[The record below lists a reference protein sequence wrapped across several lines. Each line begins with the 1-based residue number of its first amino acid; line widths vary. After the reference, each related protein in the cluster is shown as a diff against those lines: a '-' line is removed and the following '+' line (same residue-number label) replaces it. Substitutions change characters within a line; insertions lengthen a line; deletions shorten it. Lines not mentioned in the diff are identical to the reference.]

1 MKNFYLKEAALMLGA
16 TAFAVVTFSSCSNAE
31 EVLNQVEQGR
41 GMMAPVRV
49 QVNDFTMSVDD
60 IPEAQTRAVK
70 DPADYK
76 SVGAIT
82 LAFYATDG
90 TKMYEDTQL
99 KTGDTHYTTFGTFSC
114 NLPIGNYTMLVIAR
128 DSLTDDV
135 FTLTSLN
142 EAAFTSEKV
151 RETFCQTQSVSVTSS
166 AVLDLSI
173 TLNRIVPQLTISS
186 TDLRPTGVEK
196 IRTTYSAGYKSF
208 NPTTGLGI
216 GNAGFSLI
224 NTPSAAVG
232 SIVEFRNNTY
242 LATDEQTMTITLD
255 VLDAEDHVLIS
266 KVIPDVPLKR
276 NRKTVLRGPL
286 FTPSA
291 STASFQL
298 ETSWLEDITVTF

>member
-286 FTPSA
+286 FTPSV

-298 ETSWLEDITVTF
+298 EISWLDDVIVNF

>member
-1 MKNFYLKEAALMLGA
+1 MKKNFSKSFALLLGTVA
-16 TAFAVVTFSSCSNAE
+16 TVVTLSSCTDAE
-31 EVLNQVEQGR
+31 EVLNQVDQDMGVT
-41 GMMAPVRV
+41 APVRV

-60 IPEAQTRAVK
+60 IPKAQTRATK
-70 DPADYK
+70 NPADYG

-90 TKMYEDTQL
+90 TKMYADTQL
-99 KTGDTHYTTFGTFSC
+99 KEGDTHYTTFGTFSC
-114 NLPIGNYTMLVIAR
+114 NLPIGTYTMLVIAR

-151 RETFCQTQSVSVTSS
+151 RETFCKTQSVSVTSS
-166 AVLDLSI
+166 AALDLSV
-173 TLNRIVPQLTISS
+173 TLNRIVPQLSICS
-186 TDLRPTGVEK
+186 TDPRPSGVGK

-224 NTPSAAVG
+224 NTPNAAVG
-232 SIVEFRNNTY
+232 KVVEFRNNTY

-255 VLDAEDHVLIS
+255 VLDTEDHVLIT
-266 KVIPDVPLKR
+266 KVIPNVPLKR

-291 STASFQL
+291 STASFLL
-298 ETSWLEDITVTF
+298 ETSWLEDVTVNF

>member
-1 MKNFYLKEAALMLGA
+1 MNKLNLKEAALMVGA
-16 TAFAVVTFSSCSNAE
+16 TAFAVVTLTSCNNDE
-31 EVLNQVEQGR
+31 EVTNQLEHR
-41 GMMAPVRV
+41 MDITAPVRV

-60 IPEAQTRAVK
+60 IPKAQTRATK
-70 DPADYK
+70 NPADYG

-90 TKMYEDTQL
+90 TKMYADTQL
-99 KTGDTHYTTFGTFSC
+99 KEGDTHYTTFGTFSC
-114 NLPIGNYTMLVIAR
+114 NLPIGTYTMLVIAR

-151 RETFCQTQSVSVTSS
+151 RETFCKTQSVSVTSS
-166 AVLDLSI
+166 AALDLSV
-173 TLNRIVPQLTISS
+173 TLNRIVPQLSICS
-186 TDLRPTGVEK
+186 TDPRPSGVGK

-232 SIVEFRNNTY
+232 KVVEFRNNTY

-255 VLDAEDHVLIS
+255 VLDTEDQVLIT
-266 KVIPDVPLKR
+266 KVIPNVPLKR

-291 STASFQL
+291 STASFLL
-298 ETSWLEDITVTF
+298 ETSWLEDVTVNF

>member
-1 MKNFYLKEAALMLGA
+1 MKKNFSKSFALLLGTVA
-16 TAFAVVTFSSCSNAE
+16 TVVTLSSCTDAE
-31 EVLNQVEQGR
+31 EVLNQVDQDMGVT
-41 GMMAPVRV
+41 APIRV

-60 IPEAQTRAVK
+60 IPKAQTRATK
-70 DPADYK
+70 NPADYG

-90 TKMYEDTQL
+90 TKMYADTQL
-99 KTGDTHYTTFGTFSC
+99 KEGDTHYTTFGTFSC
-114 NLPIGNYTMLVIAR
+114 NLPIGTYTMLVIAR

-151 RETFCQTQSVSVTSS
+151 RETFCKTQSVSVTSS
-166 AVLDLSI
+166 AALDLSV
-173 TLNRIVPQLTISS
+173 TLNRIVPQLSICS
-186 TDLRPTGVEK
+186 TDPRPSGVGK

-232 SIVEFRNNTY
+232 KVVEFRNNTY

-255 VLDAEDHVLIS
+255 VLDTEDQVLIT
-266 KVIPDVPLKR
+266 KVIPNVPLKR

-291 STASFQL
+291 STASFLL
-298 ETSWLEDITVTF
+298 ETSWLEDVTVNF

>member
-1 MKNFYLKEAALMLGA
+1 MKKYFSKSFALLLG
-16 TAFAVVTFSSCSNAE
+16 AVVTVVTLSCTDAE
-31 EVLNQVEQGR
+31 EVLNQVDQDMGVT
-41 GMMAPVRV
+41 APVRV
-49 QVNDFTMSVDD
+49 QVNDFTMSIDD
-60 IPEAQTRAVK
+60 IPKAQTRATK
-70 DPADYK
+70 NPADYGN
-76 SVGAIT
+76 VGAIT

-90 TKMYEDTQL
+90 TKMYADTQL
-99 KTGDTHYTTFGTFSC
+99 KEGDTHYTTFGTFSC
-114 NLPIGNYTMLVIAR
+114 NLPIGTYTMLVIAR

-151 RETFCQTQSVSVTSS
+151 RETFCKTQSVSVTSS
-166 AVLDLSI
+166 AALDLSV
-173 TLNRIVPQLTISS
+173 TLNRIVPQLSICS
-186 TDLRPTGVEK
+186 TDPRPSGVGK

-232 SIVEFRNNTY
+232 KVVEFRNNTY

-255 VLDAEDHVLIS
+255 VLDTEDQVLIT
-266 KVIPDVPLKR
+266 KVIPNVPLKR
-276 NRKTVLRGPL
+276 NRRTVLRGPL

-291 STASFQL
+291 STASFLL
-298 ETSWLEDITVTF
+298 ETSWLEDVTVNF